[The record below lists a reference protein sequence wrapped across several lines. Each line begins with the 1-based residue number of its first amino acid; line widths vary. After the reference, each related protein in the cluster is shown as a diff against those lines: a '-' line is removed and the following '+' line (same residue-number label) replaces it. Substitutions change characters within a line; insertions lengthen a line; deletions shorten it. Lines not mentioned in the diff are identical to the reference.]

1 MKRISH
7 LMMALLLGIPATI
20 SAQEEIQINGEESAF
35 PQRNTTY
42 SLTNYQNN
50 CYFLSKNGILNT
62 RGGKLLSGKKL
73 GNFCVSPAGNI
84 YAVIK
89 KAGKDN
95 VVKIYDLWK
104 PNHQVGKAQTEN
116 PAISCSFS
124 PDGTRLYIGDSTG
137 KLNVFRSSDLSQI
150 NSIQA
155 DITAYQMVVSG
166 NGRFVAITDSSSVE
180 VINVSTNSMVK
191 RIDTRETI
199 NAMDFS
205 DDSQELAI
213 LTSNGLLTVFNTYDF
228 SQKHQ
233 VAALGNALDCDYH
246 PQGKYVSV
254 VTGDSRIALVNL
266 MDKSERM
273 YVDAAGNGV
282 TDVFFC
288 QDARGGIYMVY
299 NTDDAIH
306 YKLMN
311 ELPAFLTKLLDEEV
325 KLRMEEW
332 EKRMP
337 EETLAEYQMRVNDE
351 TRQMQMRLFE
361 EEIATR
367 MAMDMGGATLMAL
380 ENYNPETNMMSLD
393 MGNMPDIYI
402 QVPQSEITYFMN
414 PDDLEIRN
422 AIYGIDKN
430 DKLEMVYADVY
441 NKKTGKT
448 YTFNNRERQSLEY
461 LTSDDRFIP
470 LAYVQQSAMDEM
482 KLDEIRQTIVSE
494 AMSNKSISEHTHISV
509 STKTLTETDAEGKRQ
524 LNYKV
529 SFGYTVDAS
538 FSEREDFAPGKYNA
552 DQSAAAQA
560 MLNIINTAMQTE
572 FAAYTGAGKSVKVT
586 ITGSADALPIS
597 KTLVYNGEYGDFDH
611 ELVFKNDVETSISV
625 SKASGITSNDQLAF
639 LRATGMKHNIA
650 TNVTAL
656 RDMQTVFETHI
667 EQAEGV
673 GGQYR
678 RIHVDFTFYN
688 AF

>member
-1 MKRISH
+1 MKPISH
-7 LMMALLLGIPATI
+7 LLMALCLGIPASL
-20 SAQEEIQINGEESAF
+20 SAQEEIQMNGQESAF
-35 PQRNTTY
+35 PQKHASHN
-42 SLTNYQNN
+42 LTNYQNN
-50 CYFLSKNGILNT
+50 CYFVSKQGILNT
-62 RGGKLLSGKKL
+62 LGGKLLSGKHIS
-73 GNFCVSPAGNI
+73 NFCVSPAGNM
-84 YAVIK
+84 YAVIRE
-89 KAGKDN
+89 AGKDK
-95 VVKIYDLWK
+95 VVKLYDLWK
-104 PNHQVGKAQTEN
+104 PSKQVGKVQTEN
-116 PAISCSFS
+116 PAVSCCFS
-124 PDGTRLYIGDSTG
+124 ADGTRLYVGDNTG
-137 KLNVFRSSDLSQI
+137 QINVLRSSDLSQI

-155 DITAYQMVVSG
+155 GIISHNMIVSN
-166 NGRFVAITDSSSVE
+166 NGRFIAVTDSSSVE
-180 VINVSTNSMVK
+180 VLNVNTSSLVK
-191 RIDTRETI
+191 RINANASI
-199 NAMDFS
+199 NSIDFS

-213 LTSNGLLTVFNTYDF
+213 LSSDGLLTIFNTSDF

-254 VTGDSRIALVNL
+254 ITGDSRIALVNL

-311 ELPAFLTKLLDEEV
+311 ELPAYLTKLLDEEV
-325 KLRMEEW
+325 KLRMEAW
-332 EKRMP
+332 EKQMP
-337 EETLAEYQMRVNDE
+337 EESLAEYQMRVNDE

-380 ENYNPETNMMSLD
+380 ESYNPETNMMSLD
-393 MGNMPDIYI
+393 MGSMPDIYI
-402 QVPQSEITYFMN
+402 QVPQSEVTYFMN

-430 DKLEMVYADVY
+430 DKFEMVYADVY

-461 LTSDDRFIP
+461 LTTDDRFIP

-509 STKTLTETDAEGKRQ
+509 STKTLTEFDAEGNRQ

-529 SFGYTVDAS
+529 SFGYTVDAE

-552 DQSAAAQA
+552 QQSAAAQA
-560 MLNIINTAMQTE
+560 MLSIINKAMQTE

-586 ITGSADALPIS
+586 ITGSADAIPIR
-597 KTLVYNGEYGDFDH
+597 KALVYNGEYGDFDN
-611 ELVFKNDVETSISV
+611 EPVFKNDAETTISV
-625 SKASGITSNDQLAF
+625 SQASGITSNDQLAF
-639 LRATGMKHNIA
+639 LRASGMKHNIS

-656 RDMQTVFETHI
+656 HDMQTEYETHI